1 MSVSKVKDNWPALA
15 KAIEELAQR
24 EVLVGVPQVEAPR
37 EGDEWD
43 GPMNNATL
51 AYIHDNG
58 SPAANIPARPFMAP
72 GVEKVQDYVTARL
85 ESAGRAAM
93 DGDQGTVEV
102 ELEKAGMK
110 TQASIRNTINDGI
123 EPELAD
129 STLAARRRRGR
140 TGTVPLVDTGQL
152 RNSIQYVVRKK

>member
-1 MSVSKVKDNWPALA
+1 MSVSKVKDNWPALM
-15 KAIEELAQR
+15 KAIEDLARR

-37 EGDEWD
+37 EGDEEH

-58 SPAANIPARPFMAP
+58 SPKANIPARPFMAP

-85 ESAGRAAM
+85 EAAGRAAL
-93 DGDQGTVEV
+93 DGELGTAEV

-110 TQASIRNTINDGI
+110 TQASIRNTINDGVQ
-123 EPELAD
+123 PELAA
-129 STLAARRRRGR
+129 STLAARRQRGR
-140 TGTVPLVDTGQL
+140 TGTVPLIDTGQL